1 MYIHVHLFQLHV
13 DRTED
18 HIQNTIS
25 DRTANTLETA
35 KVEAKIKHD

>member
-1 MYIHVHLFQLHV
+1 MYIHLFQQHV

-25 DRTANTLETA
+25 DRTANTLEMA
-35 KVEAKIKHD
+35 KVEAKFKHD